1 MKKKIPFALIYD
13 FDGTLSP
20 GNMQERN
27 FIPAIGMNKKAFW
40 NEVTSISKEH
50 QADNILV
57 YMKQMLEKARNAK
70 VKVREEDFKKYG
82 KDLSFFDGILPY
94 QENEQS
100 IKGWFDRI
108 NEYGRTSGIR
118 IEHYIVSSGI
128 REMIDG
134 TIIAKKLK
142 FKRIYA
148 SSFFYDYHGVA
159 AWPAMALNYTTK
171 TQYIFRINKG
181 CLDVSDNKSINKYI
195 PEDKRYIPFRNM
207 IYLGDGETDIPC
219 FKLVKE
225 RGGNSIAVYKPKSK
239 GAKDKIYHLIE
250 NGRVNFIS
258 PANYKENGPIDKIVK
273 AIIDEIQASVYLK
286 NIKI

>member
-27 FIPAIGMNKKAFW
+27 FIPAIGMNRRAFW
-40 NEVTSISKEH
+40 NEVSSISKDH

-57 YMKQMLEKARNAK
+57 YMKLMLDKAKSAR

-94 QENEQS
+94 QDNGQL

-134 TIIAKKLK
+134 TIIANK

-195 PEDKRYIPFRNM
+195 PEDERYIPFRNM

-239 GAKDKIYHLIE
+239 GAKDKIKHLID

-258 PANYKENGPIDKIVK
+258 PANYKENGPIDKIIK